1 MTVLS
6 PDDVSFVPDRLF
18 KLSSRDGVEPNQ
30 AVHVVRSACE
40 CPECGGSLDDLDV
53 KDGKYVDRDVEWTDD
68 WEFPSDLAGSSAHK
82 CSTCGT
88 RLRIMVEEKALGRLS
103 KGSEHL
109 PDDLEGSEIVFV
121 PYDGGY
127 VVINPH
133 QVFIHAV

>member
-6 PDDVSFVPDRLF
+6 ADDVSFAPDRIF
-18 KLSSRDGVEPNQ
+18 KLTTRDGVEPNQ
-30 AVHVVRSACE
+30 AVHVVRSVCE
-40 CPECGGSLDDLDV
+40 CPECGGSLSDLDV

-68 WEFPSDLAGSSAHK
+68 WEFPSDLSGSSAHK

-103 KGSEHL
+103 RDSELL
-109 PDDLEGSEIVFV
+109 PDDLEGSALTFV
-121 PYDGGY
+121 PYEGGY

-133 QVFIHAV
+133 QVYISVA